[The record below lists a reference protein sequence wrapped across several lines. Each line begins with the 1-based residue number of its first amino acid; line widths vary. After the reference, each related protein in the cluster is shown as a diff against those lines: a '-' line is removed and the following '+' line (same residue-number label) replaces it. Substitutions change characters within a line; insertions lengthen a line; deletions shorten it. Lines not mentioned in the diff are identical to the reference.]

1 MRIEIPVF
9 PEATTIV
16 TDDVIHE
23 IVHENHQYVIDSPK
37 LIPRKDVPFRK
48 PSSKKESSKLT
59 PRKKR
64 VQKSDK

>member
-48 PSSKKESSKLT
+48 PSSKKGNAKLA
-59 PRKKR
+59 PRKK
-64 VQKSDK
+64 KSDK

>member
-16 TDDVIHE
+16 TDEVTHE
-23 IVHENHQYVIDSPK
+23 IIHQVNQSVIDSPK

-48 PSSKKESSKLT
+48 PSSKKGSTKLV
-59 PRKKR
+59 PRKK
-64 VQKSDK
+64 KADK